1 MIDLVDALQ
10 RAELMS
16 DDSLLLSEQSYELLV
31 DKINEE
37 DLYPFT
43 IGLVERG
50 IIVKHATATTDAS
63 VEDKLVKAAQYKQ
76 SPGGIWMPDSM
87 EDEEYDVQDEDIE
100 EVENDDYESYLESSP
115 FVFPNDQQATQP
127 YTGEDIESLRETL
140 ENAGLRITPEGT
152 VEMFSANIPGI
163 YTDKL
168 PQGPLPLDIAVKYFD
183 QLLDSS
189 DVEQNKLSG
198 LLDLVTRLSN
208 QTSEIEASIEELD
221 NYNYSAASRS
231 ESSQA
236 IAAGLQEVRGL
247 LAEGNW
253 TAAQRVLSDL
263 QGTVDA
269 YTGERDSAY
278 DEKLSVVD
286 ALDRLADLQEAD
298 PQGYAQAIEGL
309 GGMPLAAKRKAYDL
323 PKNEE
328 DYEGGPDWRTDAEDA
343 GFTLSEG
350 YMYRVLDRVD
360 TIMADEGITGADVGL
375 GLQEAQSMIEAHK
388 TDLVDDV
395 GREYVPQISIYW
407 TDDNTDVAEV
417 EATFRGDQ
425 MPVTWEDPP
434 EHKESYDT
442 FDLVNDED
450 FLDLLAS
457 IVAESVEL

>member
-31 DKINEE
+31 DKLEAE

-43 IGLVERG
+43 LGLVERG

-87 EDEEYDVQDEDIE
+87 EDEEYDVQDEDLE

-309 GGMPLAAKRKAYDL
+309 GGMPLAAKRAQSELLEFGEQAGDSREDLDWRDAEALNFTVSPAYMKQVLEGTGGNAEDL
-323 PKNEE
+323 TFEMLEAGLRQKYHEADVNLSYARTREPFAEVYATYFGGNPTGAGWPRDVQQDESDTE
-328 DYEGGPDWRTDAEDA
+328 MDYELEDSDEFREVIQDIATDA
-343 GFTLSEG
+343 
-350 YMYRVLDRVD
+350 
-360 TIMADEGITGADVGL
+360 L
-375 GLQEAQSMIEAHK
+375 GL
-388 TDLVDDV
+388 
-395 GREYVPQISIYW
+395 
-407 TDDNTDVAEV
+407 
-417 EATFRGDQ
+417 
-425 MPVTWEDPP
+425 
-434 EHKESYDT
+434 ES
-442 FDLVNDED
+442 
-450 FLDLLAS
+450 
-457 IVAESVEL
+457 